1 MKIKTVATMLGS
13 LVFALGS
20 SLVQAE
26 KVHVAVAAN
35 FTAAMKE
42 IAVEFEQASG
52 HHPVVSYGS
61 TGKLYAQ
68 IEHGAPFEIFL
79 AADQKRPKML
89 EEKNAASG
97 HFTYAIGKLV
107 LWSGDAKRAT
117 GEQALRDGKF
127 KRIAIANPKTAPYGA
142 AAIEIMQ
149 NLGLYDGMKPKI
161 VTGDSLAQTHQFV
174 ATGNAEFGFVALAQI
189 ALDSSGSRWLV
200 PENLYT
206 PIRQDA
212 VLLTKGKDNPAAAA
226 LLDYLRGD
234 TAKAIIQKYGYG
246 TE

>member
-1 MKIKTVATMLGS
+1 MKHKTVSTILGS
-13 LVFALGS
+13 LALALGS
-20 SLVQAE
+20 SLVQAD
-26 KVHVAVAAN
+26 KVYVAVAAN

-68 IEHGAPFEIFL
+68 IEHNAPFEVFL

-89 EEKNAASG
+89 EEKNSASG

-107 LWSGDAKRAT
+107 LWSSDAKRPI
-117 GEQALRDGKF
+117 GEQALRDGDF
-127 KRIAIANPKTAPYGA
+127 KKIAITNPKTAPYGA
-142 AAIEIMQ
+142 AAIEIIK
-149 NLGLYDGMKPKI
+149 NLGIYDAIKPKL
-161 VTGDSLAQTHQFV
+161 VTGDNLSQTRQFI
-174 ATGNAEFGFVALAQI
+174 ATGNAELGFIAQAQI

-200 PENLYT
+200 PGSLYA

-212 VLLTKGKDNPAAAA
+212 VLLTKGKDNPAAHA
-226 LLDYLRGD
+226 LLNYLRGD
-234 TAKAIIQKYGYG
+234 AAKAIIQKYGYG

>member
-1 MKIKTVATMLGS
+1 MKHKTVSTILGS
-13 LVFALGS
+13 LALVLGS
-20 SLVQAE
+20 SLVQAD
-26 KVHVAVAAN
+26 KVYVAVAAN

-68 IEHGAPFEIFL
+68 IEHNAPFEVFL

-89 EEKNAASG
+89 EEKNSASG

-107 LWSGDAKRAT
+107 LWSSDAKRPI
-117 GEQALRDGKF
+117 GEQALRDGDF
-127 KRIAIANPKTAPYGA
+127 KKVAITNPKTAPYGA
-142 AAIEIMQ
+142 AAIEIIK
-149 NLGLYDGMKPKI
+149 NLGIYDAIKPKL
-161 VTGDSLAQTHQFV
+161 VTGDNLSQTRQFI
-174 ATGNAEFGFVALAQI
+174 ATGNAELGFIAQAQI

-200 PENLYT
+200 PGSLYA

-212 VLLTKGKDNPAAAA
+212 VLLTKGKDNPAAHA

-234 TAKAIIQKYGYG
+234 AAKAIIQKYGYD

>member
-1 MKIKTVATMLGS
+1 MKHKTVSTILGS
-13 LVFALGS
+13 LALVLGS
-20 SLVQAE
+20 SLVQAD
-26 KVHVAVAAN
+26 KVYVAVAAN

-68 IEHGAPFEIFL
+68 IEHNAPFEVFL

-89 EEKNAASG
+89 EEKNSASG

-107 LWSGDAKRAT
+107 LWSSDVKRPI
-117 GEQALRDGKF
+117 GEQALRDGDF
-127 KRIAIANPKTAPYGA
+127 KKIAITNPKTAPYGA
-142 AAIEIMQ
+142 AAIEIIKK
-149 NLGLYDGMKPKI
+149 LGIYDAIKPKL
-161 VTGDSLAQTHQFV
+161 VTGDNLSQTRQFI
-174 ATGNAEFGFVALAQI
+174 ATGNAELGFIAQAQI

-200 PENLYT
+200 PGSLYA

-212 VLLTKGKDNPAAAA
+212 VLLTKGKDNPAAQA

-234 TAKAIIQKYGYG
+234 AAKAIIQKYGYG